1 MDVPGNAAG
10 TVFDDSNNDG
20 QSAAGAGTART
31 ISQEVTDVGTMSIH
45 VGANRIRLLLLIFRQ

>member
-20 QSAAGAGTART
+20 QSAVGAGTVRI
-31 ISQEVTDVGTMSIH
+31 ISQEVSDVGTMSIH
-45 VGANRIRLLLLIFRQ
+45 VGAN